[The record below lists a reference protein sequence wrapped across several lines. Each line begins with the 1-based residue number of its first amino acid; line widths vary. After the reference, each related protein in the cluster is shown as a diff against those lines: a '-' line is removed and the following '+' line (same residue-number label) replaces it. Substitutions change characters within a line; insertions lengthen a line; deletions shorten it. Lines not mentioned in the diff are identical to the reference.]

1 MVVSVGRGENEVP
14 VTSRNINH
22 RRMPVV
28 RIPAA
33 LASTALI
40 ALSLAGCGSSAGEA
54 SGAAPE
60 SAQQVQELHDRLP
73 DSVKDRGVL
82 RIGTVTSTTPLTQKP
97 GKEVEGL
104 IPELADEL
112 GAILGV
118 DVEFLESPMSA
129 QITGLQA
136 DKFDVAWSAMTDT
149 AEREASVNM
158 VPYLKTTSSP
168 IVLEGNPA
176 NIQTS
181 EDLCGRSVGI
191 VRGGNSHVALESFQE
206 TVCEGGGLEPMNVK
220 LYDKST
226 DGLLQLQSSNIE
238 AFVGIGIQLRH
249 NAETAN
255 NGATFDFVDAAIDE
269 SVMTICTKKENTE
282 LADVIQ
288 AALLEMDES
297 GKYLEVLERY
307 SAQEYA
313 VAAADITVNPLQS
326 EGK

>member
-1 MVVSVGRGENEVP
+1 MNSYKGS
-14 VTSRNINH
+14 SR
-22 RRMPVV
+22 
-28 RIPAA
+28 
-33 LASTALI
+33 LTASRKPALI
-40 ALSLAGCGSSAGEA
+40 ASAALMAISLAACGTSTSDAADEGQSS
-54 SGAAPE
+54 
-60 SAQQVQELHDRLP
+60 QQVQELHDRLP
-73 DSVKDRGVL
+73 ESIRERGVL

-104 IPELADEL
+104 IPELADEM

-118 DVEFLESPMSA
+118 DVEFIEAPMSA
-129 QITGLQA
+129 QITALQS
-136 DKFDVAWSAMTDT
+136 DKVDVTWSAMTDT

-181 EDLCGRSVGI
+181 EDLCGRTVGI
-191 VRGGNSHVALESFQE
+191 VRGGNSHVALDAFQE
-206 TVCEGGGLEPMNVK
+206 TVCEGGGLEPMDVK

-226 DGLLQLQSSNIE
+226 DGLLQLQSANIE

-255 NGATFDFVDAAIDE
+255 NGTTFDFVDVAIDE
-269 SVMTICTKKENTE
+269 SVMTICTEKQDTE
-282 LADVIQ
+282 LAELVQ
-288 AALLEMDES
+288 AALVEMSDS
-297 GKYLEVLERY
+297 GKYQEVLERY
-307 SAQEYA
+307 SAQQYA
-313 VAAADITVNPLQS
+313 VAAADIKVNPLQS